1 MSKKPEDYNLPT
13 DYTHAENSWGKSFYK
28 IYTEKKNYGD
38 AKAQCESDGTFL
50 AVPRSE
56 AENDFIAGL
65 IPNENIWIGI
75 NDIEREG
82 RFVSV
87 NGRDISYTKWY
98 AGEPNN
104 MNHGAYDEDGVE
116 MRQAGSYKKTWNDDP
131 ASWTKKFICSVDIA
145 GLFQIFILMIYQG
158 YVIVTC
164 RLYDIG
170 IAPNLCY
177 KLCIGYVTGVN

>member
-13 DYTHAENSWGKSFYK
+13 DYTHVENSWGKSFYK

-38 AKAQCESDGTFL
+38 AKAQCESDRTFL
-50 AVPRSE
+50 AIPRSE

-75 NDIEREG
+75 NDIEGEG
-82 RFVSV
+82 RFVAV

-104 MNHGAYDEDGVE
+104 KNHGAYDEDGVE
-116 MRQAGSYKKTWNDDP
+116 IRQGSYQKTWNDDP
-131 ASWTKKFICSVDIA
+131 ASWTKKFICSVDLA
-145 GLFQIFILMIYQG
+145 GLFEIFMSLAIREIQLVELKLSLNIEVFEYMIAYES
-158 YVIVTC
+158 
-164 RLYDIG
+164 
-170 IAPNLCY
+170 
-177 KLCIGYVTGVN
+177 